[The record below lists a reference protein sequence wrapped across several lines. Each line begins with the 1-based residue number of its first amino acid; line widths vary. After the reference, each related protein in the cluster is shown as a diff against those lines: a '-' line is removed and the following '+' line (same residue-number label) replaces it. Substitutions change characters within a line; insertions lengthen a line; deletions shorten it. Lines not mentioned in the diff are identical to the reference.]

1 MGDKEVFMDPE
12 RNPNSRDT
20 DRDREYAN
28 RIAGAFGSFEKKLG
42 ERFTKE
48 EERVIGIREAAL
60 KGDKAELEK
69 HLAKTKSETSWLYE
83 ELMKH
88 PEISSIM
95 RELAIM
101 GF

>member
-12 RNPNSRDT
+12 RNPNPRDT
-20 DRDREYAN
+20 DRDREHAA
-28 RIAGAFGSFEKKLG
+28 RVTGAFGSFEKKLG

-48 EERVIGIREAAL
+48 EERVIGIRDATL
-60 KGDKAELEK
+60 KRDRTKVEE
-69 HLAKTKSETSWLYE
+69 HLQNAKKESSWLYE

-88 PEISSIM
+88 PEISAIM